1 MPSSL
6 RHFGARRRF
15 IRPTI
20 ALCALFFLVLFGCQT
35 GFLTAKRPQSF
46 RRTSPPRST
55 VPESGVTTIL
65 IGDEPFRRS
74 VALAGAIN
82 ETVSFRF
89 SLQVGTEPIPAAGL
103 VAGALQSDMI
113 SVGASAI
120 EIFRMHPVSSP
131 RLPGWSIR
139 SIAPNDRP
147 VDPLDVLVPIGAP
160 RGGLPETLSPGVT
173 YHFWVDVNIPKGAF
187 EGMYASSLELTSG
200 ERSVGVIDLKLKVW
214 PFILPDRIDI
224 PLVAELDHRV
234 LFGHH
239 VRYQGRSVTFV
250 TDDWRLSPKRDELDR
265 LLRSTVVQLQRHRLT
280 PILSKLTPAVTINA
294 RGTVS
299 VDWEAYD
306 AVVQPYLNGRA
317 FQNRVPVSLWPVPV
331 QAVLSSPQPRAWL
344 ASPERVGLL
353 RQYLAECAGHFHDKG
368 WLERAYTTVPGAAV
382 YGAESI
388 GALRDFVEV
397 ATAADERLP
406 IVSRLW
412 PQDMAPYGW
421 TDYAWTDFATG
432 IDIWLPPAQF
442 YDPQRMASARST
454 GQRTWLSIDR
464 PPYSGTTAV
473 HAPPAFVKV
482 LTWQAERLGAEAV
495 FLGVINRWPLGRDDV
510 TPTECVEA
518 DPNVLLYPG
527 RRFGLSVPVA
537 SVRLKYLRQSAES
550 AAYRALLLEHGLGH
564 VVSALSSAVA
574 SRGGTEAYGTH
585 FADARPI
592 AFSVDGLHFD
602 MARRIMAEELIK
614 KVQVRRGTRPSD
626 EFKATAMW
634 RRFMPATRAM
644 RLTVDGVRMRLV
656 GPRTQW
662 EAEAECTV
670 TVTNGTRLPAAGT
683 IGVTGPLAPAWTTND
698 VDRPVGLIRPGSSRR
713 IMLVAEL
720 NGLPTNPTGAMAL
733 PVSFVTQKG
742 DESRVEARVS
752 LITAVPF
759 DGTVRIDG
767 DLSDWPPGLANV
779 AADFR
784 SISQAESTTQ
794 GDTGARP
801 AHRTIAFVRRDS
813 EYLYVAINSEYDG
826 PVGRQ
831 RASRNRVDYD
841 DMIPVGEELVEV
853 LIDPLNAGT
862 RTPEDLYHIVVKPSG
877 SYLVEKGIRFEPPCG
892 ARSPWP
898 VDIVVSTMTF
908 KDRWTVEMRIPLEA
922 FGEDEVGHTIWGF
935 NVTRFD
941 AARQEFSTWSGARG
955 NAYDPLS
962 LGNLYLP

>member
-1 MPSSL
+1 MNVL
-6 RHFGARRRF
+6 GAVV
-15 IRPTI
+15 I
-20 ALCALFFLVLFGCQT
+20 AAICGCET
-35 GFLTAKRPQSF
+35 GFPTAAPTDRP
-46 RRTSPPRST
+46 RRMAPRAVARAT
-55 VPESGVTTIL
+55 DATTIL
-65 IGDEPFRRS
+65 IGDGPFRRS

-89 SLQVGTEPIPAAGL
+89 SLQVGAKPIPAAGL
-103 VAGALQSDMI
+103 VAGAFRSDMMRVD
-113 SVGASAI
+113 SSAI
-120 EIFRMHPVSSP
+120 EVYRMHRVSAG
-131 RLPGWSIR
+131 RLPGWNIR
-139 SIAPNDRP
+139 LITPARRRAE
-147 VDPLDVLVPIGAP
+147 PLDVLVPIGAP
-160 RGGLPETLSPGVT
+160 RGGLPETLEPGRT
-173 YHFWVDVNIPKGAF
+173 YHFWVDVNVPKGAF
-187 EGMYASSLELTSG
+187 EGRYTSSLVLTSG
-200 ERSVGVIDLKLKVW
+200 ERPVGSIDLELEVW
-214 PFILPDRIDI
+214 PFILPDRIDV
-224 PLVAELDHRV
+224 PLIAELDHRV

-239 VRYQGRSVTFV
+239 VRHRGRSVTFV
-250 TDDWRLSPKRDELDR
+250 TDDWRLSPKRRELDR
-265 LLRSTVVQLQRHRLT
+265 LLRVTLQQLQRHRLT
-280 PILSKLTPAVTINA
+280 PILSRLTPAVTINA

-306 AVVQPYLNGRA
+306 AVVEPLLSGRA
-317 FQNRVPVSLWPVPV
+317 FSNRVPVSHWPIPV

-353 RQYLAECAGHFHDKG
+353 RQYLAECAAHFDDKG
-368 WLERAYTTVPGAAV
+368 WLDRAYTTVPGAAV

-388 GALRDFVEV
+388 GALREFVEV

-421 TDYAWTDFATG
+421 TDYAWTDFSTG

-442 YDPQRMASARST
+442 YDPVRMAAARSA

-464 PPYSGTTAV
+464 PPYSGSTAV
-473 HAPPAFVKV
+473 QAPPALTKV
-482 LTWQAERLGAEAV
+482 LTWQGERLGAQAV
-495 FLGVINRWPLGRDDV
+495 FLGVINRWPLGREDV

-527 RRFGLSVPVA
+527 RPFGLSEPVA

-550 AAYRALLLEHGLGH
+550 AAYRALLREHGLGH

-574 SRGGTEAYGTH
+574 SYGGTEAYRTH

-592 AFSVDGLHFD
+592 GFSVDDSHFD
-602 MARRIMAEELIK
+602 MARRIMAGELIK
-614 KVQVRRGTRPSD
+614 KVQIRRGTPPVD
-626 EFKATAMW
+626 DFKATAMW
-634 RRFMPATRAM
+634 RRFMPATRGM
-644 RLTVDGVRMRLV
+644 HLSVDGVRMRLI

-670 TVTNGTRLPAAGT
+670 TVTNGTRLPTAGT

-698 VDRPVGLIRPGSSRR
+698 VDQPVGLIRPGSSRR
-713 IMLVAEL
+713 IMLIAEL
-720 NGLPTNPTGAMAL
+720 NGLPTSPVGAFTL
-733 PVSFVTQKG
+733 PVAFTTDKG
-742 DESRVEARVS
+742 DTSRVEARVA

-779 AADFR
+779 ASDFR
-784 SISQAESTTQ
+784 SISQAESPVE

-813 EYLYVAINSEYDG
+813 EYLYIAINSEYDG
-826 PVGRQ
+826 PVSLPSSR
-831 RASRNRVDYD
+831 RNRVDYD

-898 VDIVVSTMTF
+898 VDIVVSARTF
-908 KDRWTVEMRIPLEA
+908 SDRWTVEMRIPLEA
-922 FGEDEVGHTIWGF
+922 FGDDEVGHTIWGF

-941 AARQEFSTWSGARG
+941 VARQEFSTWSGARG